1 MSQSFLPGDNYFLW
15 KVYEIYIFQASISMI
30 D

>member
-1 MSQSFLPGDNYFLW
+1 MSQPFLLGDNYFLW
-15 KVYEIYIFQASISMI
+15 KVYEIYIFQAFYSMI